1 MEEGHAS
8 GGTGGDLFI
17 LAFDHKEHFEQIVC
31 RDPDQPT
38 EAEMGTIREAK
49 AIVHAAVRHTISR
62 GLDRSRAGILID
74 ERYGAEL
81 ARGAAADGLTFAM
94 PVERSDQQEF
104 DFLHTDWRAHI
115 EWFDPT
121 YAKAILWYNVEA
133 EGDLNRRQL
142 ARMQTLASW
151 LEENGRRLMLEVIV
165 LPTARQLELLGDD
178 RARFERQLRPALMV
192 AAMEEIVEAGIRPDV
207 WKLEG
212 VDRRQDCER
221 IGARAAAG
229 GDGVGCLVLGRGED
243 EQAVG
248 HWLATAAGVPGF
260 RGFAVGRT
268 IWFESV
274 RGWVSGRVDAA
285 DTVHA
290 IADNYRRMIEVYE
303 RGRDAGGHPPDE
315 G

>member
-1 MEEGHAS
+1 ME
-8 GGTGGDLFI
+8 DLFI

-31 RDPDQPT
+31 RDPARPT

-49 AIVHAAVRHTISR
+49 AIVHAAVRHSISG

-81 ARGAAADGLTFAM
+81 ARAAAADGLTFAM

-121 YAKAILWYNVEA
+121 FAKAILWYNVEGEA
-133 EGDLNRRQL
+133 DARNRQRE
-142 ARMQTLASW
+142 RMQTLASW
-151 LEENGRRLMLEVIV
+151 LHEHGRRLMLEVIV

-178 RARFERQLRPALMV
+178 RARFDRRLRPALMV
-192 AAMEEIVEAGIRPDV
+192 AAMEEIQNAGIRPDV

-212 VDRRQDCER
+212 VDRREDCER
-221 IGARAAAG
+221 IGAQAATG
-229 GDGVGCLVLGRGED
+229 GEGVGCLVLGRGED

-248 HWLATAAGVPGF
+248 HWLATAGGVPGF

-268 IWFESV
+268 IWFEPV
-274 RGWVSGRVDAA
+274 RQWASGRVDAA

-290 IADNYRRMIEVYE
+290 ITDNYRRMVEAYTGGR
-303 RGRDAGGHPPDE
+303 RGTAGDE
-315 G
+315 GQLPSATA